1 MCVFLEESLLGQTI
15 GLPLYLSKYPHIS
28 GRTTLHESLGIYRKS
43 VRLGAQRSCLF
54 GLRGF
59 RKIQISFWA

>member
-15 GLPLYLSKYPHIS
+15 GLPLYLSQYPHIS
-28 GRTTLHESLGIYRKS
+28 GRKS